1 MAKTINQK
9 VVFKNTTTDV
19 LYDLYMN
26 AKKHSMISGAPA
38 VISAKPGSNFSAHG
52 GYIKGK
58 NLHLVKDKTIVQTW
72 RGSDWNESD
81 PDSIFIINLEQK
93 GKDVVLYA
101 THSNVPDDQCE
112 DIAQGWKDFY
122 WNPWKQYLAGKKIS
136 QPAI

>member
-9 VVFKNTTTDV
+9 VVFKNTITDV
-19 LYDLYMN
+19 LYDLNMN

-93 GKDVVLYA
+93 GKDRSEEHTSELQSLRHLVCRL
-101 THSNVPDDQCE
+101 
-112 DIAQGWKDFY
+112 
-122 WNPWKQYLAGKKIS
+122 LL
-136 QPAI
+136 